1 MHQCALTYKMGVPP
15 QESLMKIAVLGT
27 GVVAKTIAGKLASI
41 GHEVVLG
48 TRDPATTMARTDPDS
63 FGQPP
68 VSEWR
73 DSHPSVGLETFAAA
87 AAGAEVIVNA
97 TAGAIGTAALELA
110 GADNLDGKI
119 LIDISNPLDFSKG
132 FPPSLSVCNDDSLG
146 ERIQRAFPGARV
158 VKTLN
163 TVNATLM
170 VDPGQLAEG
179 DHTMFVAGND
189 AAAKQ
194 AVSGFLREWFGW
206 KDVLDL
212 GDISNARGT
221 EMVLP
226 LWTRIYAS
234 TGNPMFAFKV
244 VR

>member
-1 MHQCALTYKMGVPP
+1 MN
-15 QESLMKIAVLGT
+15 IAVLGT

-48 TRDPATTMARTDPDS
+48 TRDPDATMERTDPDG

-73 DSHPSVGLETFAAA
+73 KSHPSVGLETFAAA
-87 AAGAEVIVNA
+87 AAGAELIVNA
-97 TAGAIGTAALELA
+97 TAGAIGTAALDLA
-110 GADNLDGKI
+110 SSANLDGKI
-119 LIDISNPLDFSKG
+119 LIDISNPLDFSQG
-132 FPPSLSVCNDDSLG
+132 FPPLLSVCNDDSLG
-146 ERIQRAFPGARV
+146 EQIQRAFPGARV

-163 TVNATLM
+163 TVNAHLM
-170 VDPGQLAEG
+170 IDPGQLADG

-189 AAAKQ
+189 ADAK
-194 AVSGFLREWFGW
+194 ASVSGYLREWFGW

-212 GDISNARGT
+212 GDLSNARGT

-226 LWTRIYAS
+226 LWTRIYGA
-234 TGNPMFAFKV
+234 TQNPMFAFKV